1 MDTDSRAASAPYVLD
16 RRRTVFFD
24 VENSSR
30 AQHITVMLEYLGLPD
45 AATTRVSAIG
55 NWRVVSVE
63 TAHLLSRAG
72 AELIHSAPAIGVKD
86 WSDLR
91 IAVDAGRCL
100 GQSRAG
106 DILEIV
112 SDDQAF
118 DAVGDLAAS
127 LGVIFRRLSLRT
139 LAARGEVTAP
149 KTTSGRRRRPGRSH
163 RRPLRTQERRGRRNG
178 KRSSVKFRS

>member
-1 MDTDSRAASAPYVLD
+1 MNTDDPALRALD
-16 RRRTVFFD
+16 SRRTVFFD

-30 AQHITVMLEYLGLPD
+30 AQHIAVMLEYLGLPD
-45 AATTRVSAIG
+45 AVSTRVLAIG

-63 TAHLLSRAG
+63 TAHLLSSAG
-72 AELIHSAPAIGVKD
+72 AALIHSAPAIGVKD

-91 IAVDAGRCL
+91 IAVDAGRWL
-100 GQSRAG
+100 GQARAG
-106 DILEIV
+106 DVLEIV

-127 LGVIFRRLSLRT
+127 QGVVFRRLSLRT

-149 KTTSGRRRRPGRSH
+149 KTTSRRRRPPGRSH
-163 RRPLRTQERRGRRNG
+163 RRRAR
-178 KRSSVKFRS
+178 

>member
-1 MDTDSRAASAPYVLD
+1 MDTDSPATGAPSVLD

-30 AQHITVMLEYLGLPD
+30 AQHIAVMLEYLGLPD
-45 AATTRVSAIG
+45 AVSTRVSAVG

-72 AELIHSAPAIGVKD
+72 ADLVHSAPAVGVKD

-91 IAVDAGRCL
+91 IAVDAGRWL
-100 GQSRAG
+100 GQARAG

-149 KTTSGRRRRPGRSH
+149 KAPRARRARPRRPARRGAGRRSR
-163 RRPLRTQERRGRRNG
+163 
-178 KRSSVKFRS
+178 